1 MFKTTRRKLVL
12 ALPILFLP
20 LIADEDK
27 PPTVDEIVAN
37 SIEARGGMAKI
48 KGLQSVRMT
57 GAAVLNEQVEAPLR
71 IVSKR
76 PNLTRFE
83 IDVNGVTLVQVF
95 DGKTSW
101 SVNPLSGS
109 LKPQLAPESQS
120 REMRVHTDMDGLLVD
135 WKAKGRAVE
144 LAGAE
149 DVGGSPAW
157 KLKITEKDGGIDYVY
172 LDKKTWLMVKSTG
185 NHLGATILFGDYR
198 SVDGLIMPFS
208 IDQNSAG
215 GAVKMT
221 LSKVET
227 NVPVDDAEF
236 RMPAAVEGKP

>member
-1 MFKTTRRKLVL
+1 MLCATRGALAF
-12 ALPILFLP
+12 ALPLLFLP
-20 LIADEDK
+20 LIAEEEN
-27 PPTVDEIVAN
+27 PPSVDEIVAR
-37 SIEARGGMAKI
+37 SIEARGGIAKI

-57 GAAVLNEQVEAPLR
+57 GSAVLNEQVEAPLR

-109 LKPQLAPESQS
+109 LKPQPGPESQS
-120 REMRVHTDMDGLLVD
+120 REMRAHTDMDGLLVD
-135 WKAKGRAVE
+135 WKAKGRIVE
-144 LAGAE
+144 LDSSE
-149 DVGGSPAW
+149 DVNGSPAW
-157 KLKITEKDGGIDYVY
+157 KLKVTEKDGGIDYIY

-185 NHLGATILFGDYR
+185 THLGTSILFSDYR
-198 SVDGLIMPFS
+198 SVNGLTMPFS
-208 IDQNSAG
+208 IDQNSPA

-227 NVPVDDAEF
+227 NVPVDEAEF
-236 RMPAAVEGKP
+236 RMPAGAAAK

>member
-1 MFKTTRRKLVL
+1 MFQTTGAKFVL

-20 LIADEDK
+20 LLADEDK
-27 PPTVDEIVAN
+27 PPTVDEIVAR
-37 SIEARGGMAKI
+37 SIEARGGIAKI

-57 GAAVLNEQVEAPLR
+57 GTALLNEQVESPLR

-95 DGKTSW
+95 DGRTSW
-101 SVNPLSGS
+101 SINPLGGS

-120 REMRVHTDMDGLLVD
+120 REMRAHTDMDGLLVD
-135 WKAKGRAVE
+135 WKAKGRVVE
-144 LAGAE
+144 LAGSE

-157 KLKITEKDGGIDYVY
+157 KLKITEKDGGIDYIY

-198 SVDGLIMPFS
+198 AVDGLTMPFS
-208 IDQNSAG
+208 IDQSSAA
-215 GAVKMT
+215 GAVKIT

-227 NVPVDDAEF
+227 NVPVDEAEF
-236 RMPAAVEGKP
+236 RMPAGPRAKQ

>member
-1 MFKTTRRKLVL
+1 MFQTTRRTYVL
-12 ALPILFLP
+12 ALPFLFLP
-20 LIADEDK
+20 LIADEEK
-27 PPTVDEIVAN
+27 PPTVDEIVAK

-57 GAAVLNEQVEAPLR
+57 GTALLNEQVEAPLR

-109 LKPQLAPESQS
+109 LKPQTAPESQS
-120 REMRVHTDMDGLLVD
+120 REMRAHTDMDGLLVD
-135 WKAKGRAVE
+135 WKAKGRTVE
-144 LAGAE
+144 LAGSE

-157 KLKITEKDGGIDYVY
+157 KLKVTEKDGGIDYVY
-172 LDKKTWLMVKSTG
+172 LDKKTWLMVRSTG

-198 SVDGLIMPFS
+198 SVDGLTMPFS
-208 IDQNSAG
+208 IDQNSAA
-215 GAVKMT
+215 GAVRMT
-221 LSKVET
+221 LTKVET
-227 NVPVDDAEF
+227 NIPVDEAEF
-236 RMPAAVEGKP
+236 RMPAVPASKE